1 MDFCEMNSMIFE
13 HNLSRR
19 SLIKLGLFVVGTS
32 IFKRPA
38 FAAINSFVSPERR
51 LISPER
57 RLFFY
62 NTHTEETLKVIYW
75 YKGEYLSESLNDINY
90 IFRDHY
96 TGEIKT
102 IDTRLIELLH
112 VIYDRMETKQPFH
125 IVSGYRTRST
135 NTFLRRSHRGVA
147 RRSMHIFGKA
157 ADIYLPDC
165 KLSSLR
171 KVAVNLK
178 GGGVG
183 YYPKRNFV
191 HIDVGRIRFW

>member
-1 MDFCEMNSMIFE
+1 MDSMIFE

-19 SLIKLGLFVVGTS
+19 SLIKLGLFALGAS
-32 IFKRPA
+32 LIKRPA
-38 FAAINSFVSPERR
+38 FAAINSVVSSDRR
-51 LISPER
+51 VISPEK

-75 YKGEYLSESLNDINY
+75 YNGDYLYESLDDINY

-112 VIYDRMETKQPFH
+112 DIYERMETKKPFH

-135 NTFLRRSHRGVA
+135 NSLLRSTNRGVA
-147 RRSMHIFGKA
+147 RRSLHIYGKA
-157 ADIYLPDC
+157 VDIYLPDC
-165 KLSSLR
+165 RLSSLR
-171 KVAVNLK
+171 KTAIDLK

-183 YYPKRNFV
+183 YYPNRNFV
-191 HIDVGRIRFW
+191 HVDVGRVRYW